1 MKRLLITIMVLCFAV
16 SAVSAGLISF
26 GFGAHAL
33 NTIPYNNDDPELG
46 TAEDWQFGGEM
57 RLGVL
62 FAEGSVSGVYDASN
76 DMITGLFTVGTS
88 LSLFDLLHLGVG
100 VGPAFAIT
108 FADGDEVGWKYG
120 NSSGSG
126 YTTASDIG
134 GVFDNG
140 LIHYRAHGDMKL
152 GRLSFGLTL
161 QVPSDGYTMADND
174 VLELMPDWDNAKM
187 GASLLF
193 WLF

>member
-1 MKRLLITIMVLCFAV
+1 MKRLLITTMVLCFAV

-33 NTIPYNNDDPELG
+33 NTLPYNNGDPDLG
-46 TAEDWQFGGEM
+46 TTEDWQFGGEM
-57 RLGVL
+57 RLGIL

-100 VGPAFAIT
+100 VGPAFAVT
-108 FADGDEVGWKYG
+108 MADGEVDWAYMDR
-120 NSSGSG
+120 SGST
-126 YTTASDIG
+126 YPASDIG

-161 QVPSDGYTMADND
+161 QVPSDGYTMADNN

>member
-26 GFGAHAL
+26 SFGAHAL
-33 NTIPYNNDDPELG
+33 NTLPYNNEAPELG

-76 DMITGLFTVGTS
+76 DMITGLVTVGTS
-88 LSLFDLLHLGVG
+88 LSIFDLLHLGVG
-100 VGPAFAIT
+100 VGPAFAVT
-108 FADGDEVGWKYG
+108 MADGEVDWAYMDD
-120 NSSGSG
+120 SGST
-126 YTTASDIG
+126 YPASDIG
-134 GVFDNG
+134 GVIDNG

-161 QVPSDGYTMADND
+161 QVPSDGYTMANND
-174 VLELMPDWDNAKM
+174 VLKLMPDWDNAKM

>member
-1 MKRLLITIMVLCFAV
+1 V

-26 GFGAHAL
+26 SFGAHAL
-33 NTIPYNNDDPELG
+33 NTLPYNNESPELG

-76 DMITGLFTVGTS
+76 DMITGLITVGTS
-88 LSLFDLLHLGVG
+88 LSVFDLLHLGVG
-100 VGPAFAIT
+100 VGPAFAVT
-108 FADGDEVGWKYG
+108 MADGEVDWAYMDD
-120 NSSGSG
+120 SGST
-126 YTTASDIG
+126 YPASDIG

-161 QVPSDGYTMADND
+161 QVPSDGYTMENND
-174 VLELMPDWDNAKM
+174 VLKLMPDWDNAKM